1 MNSIILIAPPAGGKG
16 TQANLIKNEY
26 HIPHISTGDLL
37 RGASNDTGSK
47 SLLIKELQKKGEL
60 VPDEILLELLEE
72 RINESDCNNGYIL
85 DGFPRNL
92 NQAYAYEEMLKKNNK
107 ELGIVVLLNLDKEIA
122 KQRVIN
128 RYTCPDCGTVY
139 NSVIEEL
146 MPKNQGKCDVCNG
159 PLVHRSDDTEET
171 YDKRYI
177 EYLDKTA
184 PLIEYYRKKNV
195 LYEIDSSIGKI
206 KTFEEIKKILG
217 SNI

>member
-60 VPDEILLELLEE
+60 VPDEIVLELLEE

-184 PLIEYYRKKNV
+184 PLIKYYREKNV

>member
-60 VPDEILLELLEE
+60 VPDEIVLELLEE

>member
-60 VPDEILLELLEE
+60 VPDEIVLELLEE

-184 PLIEYYRKKNV
+184 PLIEYYREKNV

>member
-60 VPDEILLELLEE
+60 VPDEIVLELLEE

-107 ELGIVVLLNLDKEIA
+107 DLGIVVLLNLDKEIA

-184 PLIEYYRKKNV
+184 PLIEYYREKNV